1 MSRLKKRKLLVVF
14 VGVFFCL
21 ILSVAVRVN
30 ASSSMRFYMRHDCS
44 DADSTSYDL
53 YALYT
58 LPGLSNY
65 SSPRTIIGNND
76 FKRDANQSIVSI
88 GYNGSGT
95 IVGDHVIAT
104 CAHCVINKA
113 TGEFYS
119 PNIYIIGNGNTP
131 ITTISPRY
139 IHVCRSYLNGGENY
153 DYKLD
158 LGMIRDGYQGTVY
171 VSGFPTTY
179 PSGAPSG
186 YGYRFKSAGTIDW
199 SATHNDANG
208 LTLWHTADS
217 DGGVSGGPLFIRENI
232 STGAID
238 STYANVDD
246 TDNIINQDDNY
257 NISIIGIHFCGGN
270 GNNGSIKITE
280 DLLHFYLNNN
290 FVY

>member
-44 DADSTSYDL
+44 DA
-53 YALYT
+53 
-58 LPGLSNY
+58 
-65 SSPRTIIGNND
+65 
-76 FKRDANQSIVSI
+76 
-88 GYNGSGT
+88 
-95 IVGDHVIAT
+95 
-104 CAHCVINKA
+104 
-113 TGEFYS
+113 
-119 PNIYIIGNGNTP
+119 
-131 ITTISPRY
+131 
-139 IHVCRSYLNGGENY
+139 
-153 DYKLD
+153 
-158 LGMIRDGYQGTVY
+158 
-171 VSGFPTTY
+171 
-179 PSGAPSG
+179 
-186 YGYRFKSAGTIDW
+186 
-199 SATHNDANG
+199 
-208 LTLWHTADS
+208 
-217 DGGVSGGPLFIRENI
+217 
-232 STGAID
+232 D